1 MVKRVIVE
9 KEENPTLTK
18 LWSEYRDDERIE
30 ARNALIEYY
39 RPFANMVARRLKSKL
54 PRSVEYG
61 DLESAGD
68 VGLIQAVQKF
78 DPSRGVP
85 FEAFCNYRGRG
96 AIIDELRRHDW
107 VPRPMRTRLN
117 RLKQVVQEL
126 RSELEREPSE
136 PEIAAAIGVDLE
148 EYHRKYGGGRDAP
161 VLAGS
166 KVSTDES
173 ESNGT
178 LDFYEDP
185 REESP
190 ESNIHASEMLEMI
203 SQSLNP
209 EDREI
214 LYLRFFMNY
223 SLKEIGELYSLS
235 QSRVSKILGRITE
248 RLRVRFE
255 ERI

>member
-1 MVKRVIVE
+1 
-9 KEENPTLTK
+9 
-18 LWSEYRDDERIE
+18 
-30 ARNALIEYY
+30 
-39 RPFANMVARRLKSKL
+39 
-54 PRSVEYG
+54 
-61 DLESAGD
+61 
-68 VGLIQAVQKF
+68 
-78 DPSRGVP
+78 
-85 FEAFCNYRGRG
+85 
-96 AIIDELRRHDW
+96 
-107 VPRPMRTRLN
+107 MRTRLN
-117 RLKQVVQEL
+117 RLKQVVEQL

-136 PEIAAAIGVDLE
+136 PEIASALGVDLE

-166 KVSTDES
+166 KVTTDEG

-185 REESP
+185 RDDAP
-190 ESNIHASEMLEMI
+190 ESGIHASEMLEMI

-223 SLKEIGELYSLS
+223 SLKDIGELYSLS